1 LYSEDIATFN
11 GRSFCP
17 ACGGRLFCLSEKKAE
32 VRVGSLDDAPTDV
45 VPSQEVWIKRR
56 ENWLHPL
63 AGADQYQEDAD

>member
-1 LYSEDIATFN
+1 LYSGDIATFN

-45 VPSQEVWIKRR
+45 VPSHEVWIKRR